1 MGAPGSGPAHRFL
14 FTTFL
19 MFFFIV
25 RRMLVSIPIL
35 LASSF
40 VMFFLVTISGDP
52 LADLRISTNPNR
64 DQLIAAR
71 RARLNLDDGFFE
83 RYTAWLSGIVRGDF
97 GQNREG
103 QDVSALLGDA
113 IVTTFRLVLL
123 ATLMSIVLGIVVGII
138 TAVRQYSII
147 DYSSTF
153 AAFLFFSLP
162 VFWLAVLLK
171 EFGAIKFNDFL
182 EEPGL
187 SVTGII
193 ILSVLP
199 AIFAYGLARGST
211 RRRLAFGGAT
221 GVVFLV
227 ALLVIDATDWMLN
240 PGLSLGVL
248 LALSLGVGVGAA
260 ALFAPLENRRVL
272 AAGLITAVVGVIGSL
287 VFSSWIEDPTWSQL
301 ILLLFFSL
309 VAGTVVGSAVG
320 GVVDRRAA
328 VSAGI
333 WTTLGVGLLVVI
345 DEFVS
350 AWGPGRTIATIGP
363 QSPNLSGPFWER
375 MIDYA
380 GHQIL
385 PSLSLALIGFA
396 TFMRFTRSSMLE
408 TLKSDYVRT
417 AKAKGLPGT
426 QVIMR
431 HAFRT
436 ALIPV
441 MTVVTISIATIIE
454 GAVITERVFA
464 WKGMGSLFIEGLTNV
479 DPYPVMGFLLITS
492 IVIIFM
498 NAIADI
504 MYAYLDPRIRR

>member
-1 MGAPGSGPAHRFL
+1 
-14 FTTFL
+14 
-19 MFFFIV
+19 MFFFIL
-25 RRMLVSIPIL
+25 RRMLVAVPIL

-40 VMFFLVTISGDP
+40 LMFFLVTISGDP
-52 LADLRISTNPNR
+52 LADLRQSQNPNV

-71 RARLNLDDGFFE
+71 RQRLNLDQGFFQ
-83 RYTAWLSGIVRGDF
+83 RYIDWLSGVIRGDF

-113 IVTTFRLVLL
+113 IITTFRLVIL
-123 ATLMSIVLGIVVGII
+123 ATLLSIVLGIVVGII
-138 TAVRQYSII
+138 TAVRQYSVI

-162 VFWLAVLLK
+162 VFWVAVLLK
-171 EFGAIKFNDFL
+171 EFGAIRFNDFL
-182 EEPGL
+182 EAPGL
-187 SVTGII
+187 SPPGII

-199 AIFAYGLARGST
+199 AIFAYGLARGEV
-211 RRRLAFGGAT
+211 RRRLAVGAIT
-221 GVVFLV
+221 GAVFAV
-227 ALLVIDATDWMLN
+227 GLVIVEATDWMLN
-240 PGLSLGVL
+240 PGLSTLVV
-248 LALSLGVGVGAA
+248 AIVSLMIGVGAA
-260 ALFAPLENRRVL
+260 ALFAPLDNRRVL
-272 AAGLITAVVGVIGSL
+272 AAGLVTALVGVIGSL
-287 VFSSWIEDPTWSQL
+287 VFSSWIEDPTWAQL
-301 ILLLFFSL
+301 VLLLVFSL
-309 VAGTVVGSAVG
+309 VTGAVVGSVVG
-320 GVVDRRAA
+320 GVIDRRAA
-328 VSAGI
+328 ISASM
-333 WTTLGVGLLVVI
+333 WTTVGVGIIVCFDQFI
-345 DEFVS
+345 S
-350 AWGPGRTIATIGP
+350 AWSPGRTIATIGP
-363 QSPNLSGPFWER
+363 QTPNLTGSFWYR

-385 PSLSLALIGFA
+385 PSLALALIGFA

-464 WKGMGSLFIEGLTNV
+464 WKGMGSLFIEGLNNV
-479 DPYPVMGFLLITS
+479 DPYPVMGFLLVTS
-492 IVIIFM
+492 TVIIFM
-498 NAIADI
+498 NAVADI

>member
-1 MGAPGSGPAHRFL
+1 
-14 FTTFL
+14 
-19 MFFFIV
+19 MFFFIL
-25 RRMLVSIPIL
+25 RRMLVAIPIL

-40 VMFFLVTISGDP
+40 LMFFLVTISGDP
-52 LADLRISTNPNR
+52 LADLRISTNPNK

-71 RARLNLDDGFFE
+71 TEALNLDEPFFQ
-83 RYTAWLSGIVRGDF
+83 RYVDWLSGILRGDF

-113 IVTTFRLVLL
+113 ITTTFRLVIL
-123 ATLMSIVLGIVVGII
+123 ATLLSIVLGIVVGII
-138 TAVRQYSII
+138 TAVRQYSIV

-162 VFWLAVLLK
+162 VFWVAVLLK

-182 EEPGL
+182 EAPGL
-187 SVTGII
+187 SPLGIA
-193 ILSVLP
+193 ILSIIP
-199 AIFAYGLARGST
+199 AIMAYGLARGDT
-211 RRRLAFGGAT
+211 RRRLAFGGIT
-221 GVVFLV
+221 GVVFLIG
-227 ALLVIDATDWMLN
+227 LIIIDVTDWMLN
-240 PGLSLGVL
+240 PGLST
-248 LALSLGVGVGAA
+248 LAIVIAALAIGVGAA
-260 ALFAPLENRRVL
+260 SLFAPVENRRVL
-272 AAGLITAVVGVIGSL
+272 AAGVVAAVVGVVGSL
-287 VFSSWIEDPTWSQL
+287 VFAPWIEDPSWTQL
-301 ILLLFFSL
+301 LLLLFFSL
-309 VAGTVVGSAVG
+309 ATGGFVGSVVG
-320 GVVDRRAA
+320 GVVDRRASI
-328 VSAGI
+328 SAGMWASI
-333 WTTLGVGLLVVI
+333 GVGLVVVV
-345 DEFVS
+345 DQFLS
-350 AWGPGRTIATIGP
+350 AWSPGRTIATIGP
-363 QSPNLSGPFWER
+363 QTPNLTGPFWVR

-385 PSLSLALIGFA
+385 PSLALALIGFA

-426 QVIMR
+426 QVILR

-441 MTVVTISIATIIE
+441 MTVVTISVATIIE

-464 WKGMGSLFIEGLTNV
+464 WQGMGSLFIDGLNDV
-479 DPYPVMGFLLITS
+479 DPYPVMGFLLVTS

-498 NAIADI
+498 NAVADI